1 MHFIWSKQN
10 EIIKF
15 ERKPKLVSR
24 KTLSKCVLLFHMGFA
39 WENPRVT
46 ELLTMQKG
54 WPNAIL
60 TWEVRTRVSK
70 QSLHSALAVNY
81 TPLEYSFWKV
91 HGIFEQGDFWNEIDG
106 GKSSFYGV
114 SQRCACRCGSLRQ
127 ETHFG
132 FFFFKLK
139 YRGVCEAWVWIM
151 TAAFQYWKEGF
162 VRLLI
167 QTTKPKF
174 SLFFL

>member
-1 MHFIWSKQN
+1 MYFIWSKQN

-54 WPNAIL
+54 WPNAVL

-114 SQRCACRCGSLRQ
+114 SQRCACRCGSLQ

-132 FFFFKLK
+132 
-139 YRGVCEAWVWIM
+139 
-151 TAAFQYWKEGF
+151 
-162 VRLLI
+162 
-167 QTTKPKF
+167 
-174 SLFFL
+174 LFFLNWSTVEFARRECELWPQLFSIEKKALFTCLYKQQKPNFPFFFL